1 MPVSFLSTTQR
12 ERYGRYPDTLS
23 SEELARYFHLDDDD
37 REWIAT
43 KRRDSSRLGYALQ
56 LTTARFLGTFLED
69 PTAVPSPVLHT
80 LSSQLG
86 IADPS
91 DCVIDYRTTRQRWQ
105 HTSEIRTRYGYRE
118 FTGTGVQFRLG
129 RWLCALCW
137 TGTDRPSALFDYANG
152 WLVGHKVLLPGV
164 TLLERFIAEIRS
176 RMESRLWRLLVHG
189 VTPEQRQRLDDLLK
203 LVEGSRQSW
212 LDRLRKGPVRVS
224 APALVAA
231 LLRIETVRGLG
242 IKLPGTHVPPSRIA
256 ALARFASTAKVS
268 AVARL
273 PEVRRIATLVAFVH
287 CLEASAQD
295 DAIDVLD
302 LLLRE
307 LFTKAEKED
316 RKVRQRSLK
325 DLDRAAST
333 LAEACRMLLDPAL
346 PDGELRERV
355 YAAIGHDELAQ
366 ALNEVRGLVRPPN
379 DVFYTELEAR
389 KATVSRFL
397 PALLRVIRFD
407 ANPAAQPLA
416 QALQWLHEKPDHD
429 PPTAIV
435 GKAWQ
440 RHVVQDDGRINATAY
455 SFCALDKLRSAIRRR
470 DVFISPSWRYAD
482 PRAGLLAGAE
492 WEASRPIVCRSLSL
506 SAQPEATLSELTR
519 ELDETYRRV
528 AARLPQNDAVRFEN
542 VGDKTELVLSPL
554 EALEEPPSL
563 IALRNEI
570 KARMPRVDLPEIL
583 LEVAGR
589 TGCMEAFTHL
599 TERTARAADLTT
611 SLCAVL
617 MAEACNTGPEP
628 LVRPDTP
635 ALKRDR
641 LMWVDQNYVRDDT
654 LTACNAVLVAAQS
667 RIALARTWGGGDVAS
682 ADGMRF
688 VVPVRTIHAGPN
700 PKYFNRGR
708 GVTWYNLLSDQ
719 RTGLNAITV
728 PGTLR
733 DSLILLAVVL
743 EQQTELQPT
752 QIMTDTGAYSDLV
765 FGLFRLSNYRFCPRL
780 ADVGGTRF
788 WRVDPD
794 ADYGDLNALARQRV
808 NLDRITPHWDDVLR
822 LVGSLKLGLVP
833 AMGIMRTLQ
842 VDERPTS
849 LAQAIAEI
857 GRIDKTIHTLNF
869 IDDEA
874 RRRATLLQL
883 NLGEGRHSLAREVF
897 HGKRGELFQ
906 RYREGQEDQLSALGL
921 VVNMI
926 VLWNTLYMDAVLT
939 QLRSEGYPVK
949 PEDEARLSPFGH
961 EHINMLG
968 RYSFSVPEAVARS
981 EPSRR
986 NSWLGHAA
994 LEHDCIRIVPHSGER
1009 RCLPSRATR
1018 RCGWGRTR

>member
-1 MPVSFLSTTQR
+1 MPVNFLSTTQR
-12 ERYGRYPDTLS
+12 ERYGRYSDTLS
-23 SEELARYFHLDDDD
+23 SDELARYFHLDDDD

-43 KRRDSSRLGYALQ
+43 KRRDSHRLGYALQ
-56 LTTARFLGTFLED
+56 LTTVRFLGTFLEN
-69 PTAVPSPVLHT
+69 PTAVPGVVLQT
-80 LSSQLG
+80 LASQLG
-86 IADPS
+86 IADAA
-91 DCVIDYRTTRQRWQ
+91 CVLAYRESEQRWR
-105 HTSEIRTRYGYRE
+105 HTTEIRTQFGYRE
-118 FTGTGVQFRLG
+118 FADGGVQFRLG

-152 WLVGHKVLLPGV
+152 WLIDHKVLLPGV
-164 TLLERFIAEIRS
+164 TVLERFIAEIRS
-176 RMESRLWRLLVHG
+176 RMESRLWRLLVRG
-189 VTPEQRQRLDDLLK
+189 VTTEQRQRLGELLK
-203 LVEGSRQSW
+203 PAEGSRQSW
-212 LDRLRKGPVRVS
+212 LDKLRKGPVRVS
-224 APALVAA
+224 APALVMA
-231 LLRIETVRGLG
+231 LQRIEAVRGLG
-242 IKLPGTHVPPSRIA
+242 IKLPSTNVPPSRIA
-256 ALARFASTAKVS
+256 ALARFAATAKVS

-273 PEVRRIATLVAFVH
+273 PEARCIATLVAFVH

-295 DAIDVLD
+295 DALDVLD

-307 LFTKAEKED
+307 LFTKAEKKD
-316 RKVRQRSLK
+316 RKVRQRTIK

-333 LAEACRMLLDPAL
+333 LAEACHMLLDPSL
-346 PDGELRERV
+346 LDSELRERV
-355 YAAIGHDELAQ
+355 YASIGRDELAH
-366 ALNEVRGLVRPPN
+366 ALNEVRGLVRPPD
-379 DVFYTELEAR
+379 DVFYGELEAR

-397 PALLRVIRFD
+397 PTLLRVIRFD
-407 ANPAAQPLA
+407 ANPAAQHLA
-416 QALQWLHEKPDHD
+416 QALKWLHEKPDHN

-435 GKAWQ
+435 GKAWK
-440 RHVVQDDGRINATAY
+440 RHVIQDDGRINTTAY

-482 PRAGLLAGAE
+482 PRAGLLDDAE
-492 WEASRPIVCRSLSL
+492 WEAARPIVCRSLGL
-506 SAQPEATLSELTR
+506 TVRPEATLEALSL
-519 ELDETYRRV
+519 ELDETYRGV
-528 AARLPQNDAVRFEN
+528 GARLPENDAVRFET

-570 KARMPRVDLPEIL
+570 KTRIPRVDLPEVL
-583 LEVAGR
+583 LEIAAR
-589 TGCMEAFTHL
+589 TGCIDTFTHL
-599 TERTARAADLTT
+599 TERTARAVDLTT

-628 LVRPDTP
+628 LVRQDMP

-641 LMWVDQNYVRDDT
+641 LLWVDQNYVRDDT
-654 LTACNAVLVAAQS
+654 LMACNAVLVEAQN

-688 VVPVRTIHAGPN
+688 VVPVRTVHAAPN

-708 GVTWYNLLSDQ
+708 GVTWYNLLSNQ
-719 RTGLNAITV
+719 GTGLNAITV

-733 DSLILLAVVL
+733 DSLVLLAVVL
-743 EQQTELQPT
+743 EQQTELRPT
-752 QIMTDTGAYSDLV
+752 QIMTDNGAYSDVV
-765 FGLFRLSNYRFCPRL
+765 FGLFRLSSYRFCPRL

-788 WRVDPD
+788 WRVDPN
-794 ADYGDLNALARQRV
+794 ADYGSLNVLARQRV
-808 NLDRITPHWDDVLR
+808 NFDRIKPHWDDVLR

-842 VDERPTS
+842 VDERPTR

-857 GRIDKTIHTLNF
+857 GRIDKTIHTLNI
-869 IDDEA
+869 IDDKA
-874 RRRATLLQL
+874 RRRATVLQL

-939 QLRSEGYPVK
+939 QLRHEGYPIQSV
-949 PEDEARLSPFGH
+949 DEARLSPFGH

-968 RYSFSVPEAVARS
+968 RYSFSVPEAVARGELRPLCRGS
-981 EPSRR
+981 EQ
-986 NSWLGHAA
+986 
-994 LEHDCIRIVPHSGER
+994 
-1009 RCLPSRATR
+1009 
-1018 RCGWGRTR
+1018 

>member
-12 ERYGRYPDTLS
+12 ERYGRYPESLS
-23 SEELARYFHLDDDD
+23 ADELARYFHLDDDD

-56 LTTARFLGTFLED
+56 LTTVRFLGAFLED
-69 PTAVPSPVLHT
+69 PTAVPNTVLQT
-80 LSSQLG
+80 LSSQLN
-86 IADPS
+86 IDDPD
-91 DCVIDYRTTRQRWQ
+91 DCIVAYRTTRQRWQ
-105 HTSEIRTRYGYRE
+105 HTSEIRERYSYRAFVE
-118 FTGTGVQFRLG
+118 RGIQFRLG

-137 TGTDRPSALFDYANG
+137 TGTDRPSVLFEHANG

-164 TLLERFIAEIRS
+164 TVLERFVAEVRS
-176 RMESRLWRLLVHG
+176 RMESRLWRLLARDVSD
-189 VTPEQRQRLDDLLK
+189 TQRQRLDELLVP
-203 LVEGSRQSW
+203 VEGSRQSW

-224 APALVAA
+224 APSLVLALQ
-231 LLRIETVRGLG
+231 RIETVRGLG

-256 ALARFASTAKVS
+256 ALARFAGTVKVS

-273 PEVRRIATLVAFVH
+273 PDARRIATLVAFVH
-287 CLEASAQD
+287 SLEASVHD
-295 DAIDVLD
+295 DALDVLD

-307 LFTKAEKED
+307 LFNRAQQAD
-316 RKVRQRSLK
+316 RKARLRTLK
-325 DLDRAAST
+325 DLDQAAST
-333 LAEACRMLLDPAL
+333 LADACRILLDPDL
-346 PDGELRERV
+346 PDIELRESI
-355 YAAIGHDELAQ
+355 YAAIGHDKLAQ
-366 ALNEVRGLVRPPN
+366 ALNDVSGLVRPRD
-379 DVFYTELEAR
+379 DVFYTELAAR
-389 KATVSRFL
+389 KSTVMRFL
-397 PALLRVIRFD
+397 PALLRVIQFN
-407 ANPAAQPLA
+407 ANPSAQPLI
-416 QALQWLHEKPDHD
+416 QALHWLQWRPDHD
-429 PPTAIV
+429 PPTTIV

-440 RHVVQDDGRINATAY
+440 RHVMQENGQIDVAAFA
-455 SFCALDKLRSAIRRR
+455 FCALDRLAVAIRRR
-470 DVFISPSWRYAD
+470 DVFVSPSWRYAD
-482 PRAGLLAGAE
+482 PRAGLLTGPE
-492 WEASRPIVCRSLSL
+492 WETARPIVCRSLGL
-506 SAQPEATLSELTR
+506 TVQPAATLAALTQ

-528 AARLPQNDAVRFEN
+528 GARLPENDAVRFET
-542 VGDKTELVLSPL
+542 VGDRTELVLSPL
-554 EALEEPPSL
+554 EALDEPPSL

-570 KARMPRVDLPEIL
+570 RARMPRVDLPEIL
-583 LEVAGR
+583 LEIAAR

-611 SLCAVL
+611 TLCAVL

-628 LVRPDTP
+628 FVRQDTP

-641 LMWVDQNYVRDDT
+641 LLWVDQNYVREDT
-654 LTACNAVLVAAQS
+654 LIACNAVLVATQN
-667 RIALARTWGGGDVAS
+667 RIALARAWGGGDVAS

-688 VVPVRTIHAGPN
+688 VVPVRSIHAAPN

-719 RTGLNAITV
+719 GTGLNAITV

-733 DSLILLAVVL
+733 DSLVLLAVVL

-752 QIMTDTGAYSDLV
+752 HIMTDTGAYSDVV
-765 FGLFRLSNYRFCPRL
+765 FGLFRLLGYRFCPRL
-780 ADVGGTRF
+780 ADIGGTRF
-788 WRVDPD
+788 WRIDPH
-794 ADYGDLNALARQRV
+794 ADYGELNALARQRV

-822 LVGSLKLGLVP
+822 LIGSLKLGLVP

-874 RRRATLLQL
+874 RRRGTLLQL
-883 NLGEGRHSLAREVF
+883 NLGEGRHSLARDVF

-926 VLWNTLYMDAVLT
+926 VLWNTLYMDAVLD
-939 QLRSEGYPVK
+939 QLRLEGYPVRS
-949 PEDEARLSPFGH
+949 EDEARLSRFGH

-968 RYSFSVPEAVARS
+968 RYSFSVPESVARGELRPLTTYMS
-981 EPSRR
+981 QGNRGS
-986 NSWLGHAA
+986 
-994 LEHDCIRIVPHSGER
+994 SGR
-1009 RCLPSRATR
+1009 L
-1018 RCGWGRTR
+1018 

>member
-921 VVNMI
+921 LVNMI

-968 RYSFSVPEAVARS
+968 RYSFSVPEAVAR
-981 EPSRR
+981 
-986 NSWLGHAA
+986 
-994 LEHDCIRIVPHSGER
+994 GELR
-1009 RCLPSRATR
+1009 PLTKPNDP
-1018 RCGWGRTR
+1018 

>member
-12 ERYGRYPDTLS
+12 ERYSRYPESLS
-23 SEELARYFHLDDDD
+23 ADELARYFHLDDDD

-56 LTTARFLGTFLED
+56 LTTVRFLGAFLED
-69 PTAVPSPVLHT
+69 PTAVPTTVLQT
-80 LSSQLG
+80 LSSQLNV
-86 IADPS
+86 ADP
-91 DCVIDYRTTRQRWQ
+91 DECIVAYRATRQRWQ
-105 HTSEIRTRYGYRE
+105 HTSEIRERYGYRAFVE
-118 FTGTGVQFRLG
+118 RGIQFRLG

-137 TGTDRPSALFDYANG
+137 TGTDRPSVLFEHANG
-152 WLVGHKVLLPGV
+152 WLVGHKVLLPGA
-164 TLLERFIAEIRS
+164 TTLERFVAEVRS
-176 RMESRLWRLLVHG
+176 RMESRLWRLLARDVSD
-189 VTPEQRQRLDDLLK
+189 VQRQRLDELLAPA
-203 LVEGSRQSW
+203 EGGRQSR
-212 LDRLRKGPVRVS
+212 LDQLRKGPVRVS
-224 APALVAA
+224 APALVHA
-231 LLRIETVRGLG
+231 LQRVETVRGLG
-242 IKLPGTHVPPSRIA
+242 IKLSDIHVPPSRIA
-256 ALARFASTAKVS
+256 ALARFASTVKVS

-273 PEVRRIATLVAFVH
+273 PEARRIATLVAFVH

-295 DAIDVLD
+295 DALDVLD

-316 RKVRQRSLK
+316 RKVRQRTIK

-333 LAEACRMLLDPAL
+333 LAEACRMLLDPGL
-346 PDGELRERV
+346 PAGELRERV
-355 YAAIGHDELAQ
+355 YVAIGQE
-366 ALNEVRGLVRPPN
+366 ALTKALSEVNGLVRPPD
-379 DVFYTELEAR
+379 DVFYSELEAR

-397 PALLRVIRFD
+397 PTLLRVIRFD
-407 ANPAAQPLA
+407 ANPAAQPLV
-416 QALQWLHEKPDHD
+416 QALKWLHEKPDQD
-429 PPTAIV
+429 PPAAII

-440 RHVVQDDGRINATAY
+440 RHVRQDGGKVNATAY
-455 SFCALDKLRSAIRRR
+455 AFCTLDKLRSSIRRR

-482 PRAGLLAGAE
+482 PRAGLLTGTE
-492 WEASRPIVCRSLSL
+492 WEAARPIVCRSLGL
-506 SAQPEATLSELTR
+506 SAQPEATLTALTR

-528 AARLPQNDAVRFEN
+528 AGRLPENDAVRFET

-563 IALRNEI
+563 IALRNEMR
-570 KARMPRVDLPEIL
+570 ARMPRVDLPEIL
-583 LEVAGR
+583 LEIAAR

-599 TERTARAADLTT
+599 TERTARATDLTT

-628 LVRPDTP
+628 FVRQDTP
-635 ALKRDR
+635 ALRRDR
-641 LMWVDQNYVRDDT
+641 LLWVDQNYVRDDT
-654 LTACNAVLVAAQS
+654 LIACNAALVAAQN
-667 RIALARTWGGGDVAS
+667 RIALARVWGGGDVAS

-688 VVPVRTIHAGPN
+688 VVPVRTIHAAPN

-733 DSLILLAVVL
+733 DSLVLLAVVL

-752 QIMTDTGAYSDLV
+752 QIMTDTGAYSDVV
-765 FGLFRLSNYRFCPRL
+765 FGLFRLLGYRFSPRL
-780 ADVGGTRF
+780 ADIGGTRF
-788 WRVDPD
+788 WRVDQQ

-808 NLDRITPHWDDVLR
+808 NVDRITPHWDDVLR
-822 LVGSLKLGLVP
+822 LIGSLKLGLVP

-883 NLGEGRHSLAREVF
+883 NFGEGRHSLARDVF

-926 VLWNTLYMDAVLT
+926 VLWNTLYMDAVLA
-939 QLRSEGYPVK
+939 QLRSEGYPVL

-968 RYSFSVPEAVARS
+968 RYSFSVPESVTR
-981 EPSRR
+981 
-986 NSWLGHAA
+986 
-994 LEHDCIRIVPHSGER
+994 GELR
-1009 RCLPSRATR
+1009 PLTR
-1018 RCGWGRTR
+1018 GNDL

>member
-1 MPVSFLSTTQR
+1 
-12 ERYGRYPDTLS
+12 
-23 SEELARYFHLDDDD
+23 
-37 REWIAT
+37 
-43 KRRDSSRLGYALQ
+43 
-56 LTTARFLGTFLED
+56 
-69 PTAVPSPVLHT
+69 
-80 LSSQLG
+80 
-86 IADPS
+86 
-91 DCVIDYRTTRQRWQ
+91 
-105 HTSEIRTRYGYRE
+105 
-118 FTGTGVQFRLG
+118 
-129 RWLCALCW
+129 
-137 TGTDRPSALFDYANG
+137 
-152 WLVGHKVLLPGV
+152 
-164 TLLERFIAEIRS
+164 
-176 RMESRLWRLLVHG
+176 MESRLWRLLVHG

-492 WEASRPIVCRSLSL
+492 WEAPRPIVCRSLSL

-968 RYSFSVPEAVARS
+968 RYSFSVPEAVAR
-981 EPSRR
+981 
-986 NSWLGHAA
+986 
-994 LEHDCIRIVPHSGER
+994 GELR
-1009 RCLPSRATR
+1009 PLTKPNDP
-1018 RCGWGRTR
+1018 

>member
-1 MPVSFLSTTQR
+1 MPVSFLTSAQR
-12 ERYGRYPDTLS
+12 ERYGRYPVALT
-23 SEELARYFHLDDDD
+23 SEELARYFHLDDED

-43 KRRDSSRLGYALQ
+43 KRRDSHRLGYALQ
-56 LTTARFLGTFLED
+56 LTTVRFLGSFLED
-69 PTAVPSPVLHT
+69 PVAVPGAVLHT

-86 IADPS
+86 IADAG
-91 DCVIDYRTTRQRWQ
+91 CVVAYRESEQRWR
-105 HTSEIRTRYGYRE
+105 HTAEIRTRYGYHE
-118 FTGTGVQFRLG
+118 FAERGEQFRLG

-152 WLVGHKVLLPGV
+152 WLVDHRVLLPGV
-164 TLLERFIAEIRS
+164 TTLERFVAEVRS
-176 RMESRLWRLLVHG
+176 RMELRLWRLLGRG
-189 VTPEQRQRLDDLLK
+189 VTNAQQQRLDDLLK
-203 LVEGSRQSW
+203 PAEDSRQSR

-224 APALVAA
+224 APALVMA
-231 LLRIETVRGLG
+231 LQRVETVRSLA
-242 IKLPGTHVPPSRIA
+242 IELPGTQVPPSRIA
-256 ALARFASTAKVS
+256 ALARFAATAKVS

-273 PEVRRIATLVAFVH
+273 PKARRIATLVAFIH
-287 CLEASAQD
+287 CLEAGAQD
-295 DAIDVLD
+295 DALDVLD
-302 LLLRE
+302 QLLRE
-307 LFTKAEKED
+307 LFTKAEKAD

-333 LAEACRMLLDPAL
+333 LAEACRMVLDSSVL
-346 PDGELRERV
+346 DHELRECV
-355 YAAIGHDELAQ
+355 YAAIGREELTQ
-366 ALNEVRGLVRPPN
+366 SLNEVRGLVRPPD

-397 PALLRVIRFD
+397 PTLLRVIRFD
-407 ANPAAQPLA
+407 ANPAAQ
-416 QALQWLHEKPDHD
+416 ALVQSLKWLREKPDHD

-435 GKAWQ
+435 GKAWR
-440 RHVVQDDGRINATAY
+440 RHVVQDDGRVNATAY
-455 SFCALDKLRSAIRRR
+455 TFCALDELRGAIRRR
-470 DVFISPSWRYAD
+470 DIFIGPSWRYAD

-492 WEASRPIVCRSLSL
+492 WEASRPIVCRSLGL
-506 SAQPEATLSELTR
+506 SARPDGTLSALTR

-528 AARLPQNDAVRFEN
+528 AARLPENDLARFETI
-542 VGDKTELVLSPL
+542 GDKSELILSPL
-554 EALEEPPSL
+554 EALDEPPSL
-563 IALRNEI
+563 VALRMQV

-583 LEVAGR
+583 LEIAAR

-617 MAEACNTGPEP
+617 LAEACNTGPEP
-628 LVRPDTP
+628 FVRQDAS

-641 LMWVDQNYVRDDT
+641 LLWVDQNYVRDDT
-654 LTACNAVLVAAQS
+654 LTACNAVLVAAQN
-667 RIALARTWGGGDVAS
+667 RIALARAWGGGDVAS

-688 VVPVRTIHAGPN
+688 VVPVRTVHAAPN

-719 RTGLNAITV
+719 GTGLNAITV

-733 DSLILLAVVL
+733 DSLVILAVVL

-752 QIMTDTGAYSDLV
+752 QIMTDSGAYSDVV
-765 FGLFRLSNYRFCPRL
+765 FGLFRLLGYRFSPRL
-780 ADVGGTRF
+780 ADIGGTRF
-788 WRVDPD
+788 WRVDAQ
-794 ADYGDLNALARQRV
+794 ADYGDLNELARQRV
-808 NLDRITPHWDDVLR
+808 RLDRITPHWDDVLR

-842 VDERPTS
+842 VDDRPTR

-869 IDDEA
+869 IDDEG

-883 NLGEGRHSLAREVF
+883 NLGEGRHSLARNVF

-939 QLRSEGYPVK
+939 QLRSEGYPVWS
-949 PEDEARLSPFGH
+949 EDAARLSPLGH

-968 RYSFSVPEAVARS
+968 RYSFAVPEAVAR
-981 EPSRR
+981 
-986 NSWLGHAA
+986 
-994 LEHDCIRIVPHSGER
+994 GELR
-1009 RCLPSRATR
+1009 PLND
-1018 RCGWGRTR
+1018 GRDD